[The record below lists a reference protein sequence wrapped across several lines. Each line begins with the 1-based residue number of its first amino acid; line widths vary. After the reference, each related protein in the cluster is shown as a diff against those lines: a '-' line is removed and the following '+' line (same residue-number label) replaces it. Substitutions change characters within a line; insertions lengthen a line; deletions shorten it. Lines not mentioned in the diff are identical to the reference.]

1 MPDYLDRLLEHA
13 RQEAAPLQ
21 DRCRGRLAA
30 RGFGGWLG
38 STPAVA
44 ASAVVASSLAVAVV
58 SLAGAGQPPPLA
70 LAWLAV
76 PACAWAV
83 NSSDSNSSERGS
95 MIGLRKGMP

>member
-1 MPDYLDRLLEHA
+1 MPGRKLRHCRIGAVDGSLRGVS
-13 RQEAAPLQ
+13 AA
-21 DRCRGRLAA
+21 GLA
-30 RGFGGWLG
+30 

-76 PACAWAV
+76 PACA
-83 NSSDSNSSERGS
+83 
-95 MIGLRKGMP
+95 